1 MVCSM
6 TLGVMTDD
14 ALWVAVLTGGTA
26 VLASWVTSRGNARAA
41 RIQAEASAQT
51 QQQSRSRETR
61 RSAYLEFI
69 EQAHITGEF
78 YWRLGDV
85 YAQLTDPGEQLARI
99 QQLRA
104 DLRDAFDPLSR
115 CTRVITLEGSAPV
128 VEAAEA
134 VRQAAS
140 DANHVLWE
148 ISQAER
154 GARERFDEACRIF
167 RVQLSNFI
175 EAAQAAMA
183 GPN

>member
-1 MVCSM
+1 
-6 TLGVMTDD
+6 MTDE

-41 RIQAEASAQT
+41 RVQAEASAQT

-61 RSAYLEFI
+61 RTAYLEFI
-69 EQAHITGEF
+69 EQAHITGEL

-85 YAQLTDPGEQLARI
+85 YAQLTDPDEQLVRI

-104 DLRDAFDPLSR
+104 DLRVAFDPLSR
-115 CTRVITLEGSAPV
+115 CARVIILEGPASV
-128 VEAAEA
+128 VEAAETVKQA
-134 VRQAAS
+134 VS

-148 ISQAER
+148 LSRAES
-154 GARERFDEACRIF
+154 GAREGFDEAYRIF
-167 RVQLSNFI
+167 RVRLNEFI

-183 GPN
+183 RPK